1 MHTNL
6 SSRCISTSFS
16 SIFGD
21 FLCEVN
27 HGGGVTKSH
36 SLILWNR
43 FYAFP
48 SSFVHF
54 SLKTWLFLFCF
65 SLSFY
70 PAFLPWFNS
79 IRFASP
85 RHQYF
90 LIWRFHFSSSL
101 CLDIC
106 VSIFP
111 YLGIEKH
118 KISFPVSAT
127 PDCHRYQFW
136 VLNCSR
142 FSLFYLCPIG
152 AFSMPVRPMACHLDH
167 TQRTLNFFVRV
178 PGIRRLTSESRGSL
192 QIFVK
197 TLKCIF
203 CIFSY
208 YKFRWSFYTF
218 GTAVPDFSYFPD

>member
-1 MHTNL
+1 MY
-6 SSRCISTSFS
+6 I
-16 SIFGD
+16 
-21 FLCEVN
+21 
-27 HGGGVTKSH
+27 
-36 SLILWNR
+36 
-43 FYAFP
+43 FP
-48 SSFVHF
+48 SKHDC
-54 SLKTWLFLFCF
+54 FCSVF
-65 SLSFY
+65 RYLSIPRFC
-70 PAFLPWFNS
+70 LDFNP

-118 KISFPVSAT
+118 KISFTVSAT

-167 TQRTLNFFVRV
+167 TQRTLNLFVRV
-178 PGIRRLTSESRGSL
+178 PGIRRLTSESRGTL

-203 CIFSY
+203 CILSY
-208 YKFRWSFYTF
+208 YKFRWSFYTP
-218 GTAVPDFSYFPD
+218 GTVVPDFSYFPDWR